1 MIDVEG
7 LRAAITNAIDALA
20 EVADQLPR
28 PEPEEQFIA
37 MAPADDR
44 LPMVRTSVDVP
55 LALHRQ
61 IKAECA
67 NNGEEISNA
76 MRELIEI
83 CWPREKG
90 AAGDRLGSPPRRH
103 RLRDRR
109 PERRPRTDRRSHHP
123 IPTMMTMMTMMSEWR
138 SAIITSTFRYQR
150 PTQEAKGR
158 SRSRCRRSSRRGSS
172 RQAPTCPT

>member
-37 MAPADDR
+37 MAPADDL

-83 CWPREKG
+83 CWPRRRELLVIDSEALR
-90 AAGDRLGSPPRRH
+90 AAIAYVIDALNAGREPIGDPPP
-103 RLRDRR
+103 D
-109 PERRPRTDRRSHHP
+109 PDDDDDDDDDE
-123 IPTMMTMMTMMSEWR
+123 
-138 SAIITSTFRYQR
+138 
-150 PTQEAKGR
+150 
-158 SRSRCRRSSRRGSS
+158 
-172 RQAPTCPT
+172 